1 MFLGSLMLAL
11 GVVLFFVSNNI
22 TTGGSPGMAL
32 LLYNITGFSIGS
44 MMLTFNMILLLL
56 GMKYLGKR
64 FAIKTA
70 ITIVLTSFFIDFF
83 IKFMHLGS
91 ITDDMFLATVFGGVI
106 IGIGVGLILRGDSSA
121 GGSTIVAKIIS
132 AHTEIK
138 PSQVILLIDFF
149 IIMASMYVF
158 LDTQRALWSIVSIY
172 ITAKSIDMILSG
184 RPSKKIIHLVTDK
197 SDIISKKI
205 IDTLGYHGTIIKG
218 TGLRVD
224 KSKSMIFIVVEL
236 NRLRALR
243 KLIKDND
250 PDAFMV
256 VMDAS
261 ELLGRGN

>member
-44 MMLTFNMILLLL
+44 MMFTFNMILLLL

>member
-1 MFLGSLMLAL
+1 MLAL
-11 GVVLFFVSNNI
+11 GVVLFFVNNNI

-44 MMLTFNMILLLL
+44 MMLAFNMILLLL
-56 GMKYLGKR
+56 GMKYVGKR

-70 ITIVLTSFFIDFF
+70 ITIVLTSFFVDFF
-83 IKFMHLGS
+83 IKFMYLGS
-91 ITDDMFLATVFGGVI
+91 ITDDMFLATVFGGVT
-106 IGIGVGLILRGDSSA
+106 IGIGVGLILSGDSSA

-132 AHTEIK
+132 AHTEVK
-138 PSQVILLIDFF
+138 PSQAILLIDFC

-158 LDTQRALWSIVSIY
+158 LDTQRALWSIISIY

-218 TGLRVD
+218 TGLKVD